1 MFSCLLMLIHNHKTA
16 LIPSQEKTAFPSK
29 KKKKKEK
36 TALIISPQNK
46 RAKAKQPIKKI
57 KNKLQYFHN
66 KS

>member
-36 TALIISPQNK
+36 TALIISP
-46 RAKAKQPIKKI
+46 
-57 KNKLQYFHN
+57 
-66 KS
+66 